1 MVFLMDI
8 LRSLGRGAGVASVL
22 IVASLAAVP
31 ALGTS
36 ATGPPTPTA
45 SCPAPTLSQPF
56 LNLGDSHYYTLAPGG
71 AFANPSGGG
80 WTLSGGAKIVQT
92 TQPDGTTG
100 YALDLPSKATAVSP
114 VMCVTSAY
122 PTARLWV
129 RNVVGAEGVFLNVSY
144 ANGGT
149 WTTPQNTGQFH
160 GQHNAWT
167 LSNRLNIHPDQ
178 VAGWQQ
184 VRFTFIAGG
193 TTSDFQIKNFWVD
206 PRWS

>member
-8 LRSLGRGAGVASVL
+8 LRLFGRGAGVASVV
-22 IVASLAAVP
+22 IVVSLAAVP
-31 ALGTS
+31 ALGAS

-45 SCPAPTLSQPF
+45 SCPAPTVSQPF
-56 LNLGDSHYYTLAPGG
+56 LNLKDKNYYTLAPGG
-71 AFANPSGGG
+71 DFANPSGGG

-100 YALDLPSKATAVSP
+100 YALDLPSKAVAVSP

-122 PTARLWV
+122 PTARLSV
-129 RNVVGAEGVFLNVSY
+129 RNVVGSEGVSFNVSY
-144 ANGGT
+144 ANGSS
-149 WTTPQNTGQFH
+149 WTTPKNTGQFH

-167 LSNRLNIHPDQ
+167 LSNPLNIQPGKA
-178 VAGWQQ
+178 AGWQQ

-193 TTSDFQIKNFWVD
+193 TTSDFQVKNFWVD